1 MKILVGYDRSSVS
14 EYALKLALKHANA
27 FDAEVQIMTALDQDP
42 ELRRE
47 DIEKAESELEK
58 VKPPFKADGIACKTY
73 TIVNQLSAGENLVQ
87 FAKDN
92 NIDEIIIGVMRRSKV
107 GKLLFGSTAQ
117 YIILNAPCPIVT
129 LM

>member
-27 FDAEVQIMTALDQDP
+27 FDAEVKIMTAIVQDP
-42 ELRRE
+42 DLLRE
-47 DIEKAESELEK
+47 DIEKVESELEK

-73 TIVNQLSAGENLVQ
+73 AIVSPLSAGESMVQ

-92 NIDEIIIGVMRRSKV
+92 HIDEIIIGVMRRSKV

-117 YIILNAPCPIVT
+117 YIILNAPCSVVT
-129 LM
+129 VI